1 MERLERQQTQLE
13 LDALWDAK
21 PVKAILQ
28 HVLDVVVLLRSTSNR
43 AAVFSTDCSR
53 SS

>member
-21 PVKAILQ
+21 TVEAIPQ
-28 HVLDVVVLLRSTSNR
+28 HVLDVAVLLH
-43 AAVFSTDCSR
+43 TDE
-53 SS
+53 